1 MNCLW
6 RTSSHL
12 EFPLSEFSN
21 STASGESKFSLKSKN
36 SNFILELKKSV
47 IRKES
52 TTRSVSPF
60 LASDKNVS
68 LERVTAVNSCTR
80 PSFAICRLH
89 STRYRTLREVFL
101 LISSHSSNNTHSS
114 SKLDL

>member
-1 MNCLW
+1 MSCLW

-12 EFPLSEFSN
+12 KFPLSEVSI
-21 STASGESKFSLKSKN
+21 STASGERKFSLKSKH
-36 SNFILELKKSV
+36 SKFILELKKSV

-52 TTRSVSPF
+52 TTRSVRLF

-68 LERVTAVNSCTR
+68 LERATAVNNCTR

-89 STRYRTLREVFL
+89 STRCRTVREVFL
-101 LISSHSSNNTHSS
+101 LISSHNSNNTHSS